1 MTEYTLIDILYPAN
15 TISILT
21 FLNMFLIYFDKIV
34 LFLLQSP
41 KRWALAWI
49 KIYRMWKT
57 FHFKGGTIRVNKII
71 NK

>member
-49 KIYRMWKT
+49 
-57 FHFKGGTIRVNKII
+57 
-71 NK
+71 

>member
-1 MTEYTLIDILYPAN
+1 MTEYTLIDILYPVH

-41 KRWALAWI
+41 KIQALAWI
-49 KIYRMWKT
+49 
-57 FHFKGGTIRVNKII
+57 
-71 NK
+71 